1 MLDEGGSNIAMCNG
15 LEGCDGMRKMY
26 RKSLDFTA
34 TAYYQPSEPLT
45 ACSFAFATRQKIH
58 FVFAIY
64 SSGHIM
70 YSREPDKKC
79 EHKMSIYI
87 LRTKGESRSM
97 FCECICPPVVFFAY
111 LLCRDN
117 PPHLKHFHLNCNQ
130 KTTKKQPTIFLRPLT
145 QSEGRKKHMSLFRSK
160 GITRIMLSPA
170 K

>member
-45 ACSFAFATRQKIH
+45 ACSFAFATRQKKIH

-64 SSGHIM
+64 SSGHKM

-79 EHKMSIYI
+79 EHKMS
-87 LRTKGESRSM
+87 T
-97 FCECICPPVVFFAY
+97 F
-111 LLCRDN
+111 
-117 PPHLKHFHLNCNQ
+117 
-130 KTTKKQPTIFLRPLT
+130 
-145 QSEGRKKHMSLFRSK
+145 
-160 GITRIMLSPA
+160 
-170 K
+170 